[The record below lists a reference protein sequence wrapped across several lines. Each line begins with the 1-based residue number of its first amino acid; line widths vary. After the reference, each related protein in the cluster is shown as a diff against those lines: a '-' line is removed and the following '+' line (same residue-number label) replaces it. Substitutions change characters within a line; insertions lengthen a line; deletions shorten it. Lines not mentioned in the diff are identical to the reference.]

1 MGVFSRMMQNAA
13 DRVAF
18 GLGSQT
24 AAGRLNLSAA
34 TAEVRKQWGAY
45 AGRKAIRAPTIRH
58 VSNFLAFQFGGSW
71 DEELVSRV
79 TGADPGETLDMN
91 DVLPRLAD
99 MLLDSGVI
107 VVERQ
112 A

>member
-1 MGVFSRMMQNAA
+1 MGLLNRMVRNAA

-18 GLGSQT
+18 GLGSQS
-24 AAGRLNLSAA
+24 AVGRLNLSAA

-45 AGRKAIRAPTIRH
+45 AGRKAIRAPTIQH
-58 VSNFLAFQFGGSW
+58 VSNFLAFQYGVGW
-71 DEELVSRV
+71 DEELVGRV
-79 TGADPGETLDMN
+79 TGAAPGEVLDM
-91 DVLPRLAD
+91 DSVFPRLAD

-107 VVERQ
+107 VVERL